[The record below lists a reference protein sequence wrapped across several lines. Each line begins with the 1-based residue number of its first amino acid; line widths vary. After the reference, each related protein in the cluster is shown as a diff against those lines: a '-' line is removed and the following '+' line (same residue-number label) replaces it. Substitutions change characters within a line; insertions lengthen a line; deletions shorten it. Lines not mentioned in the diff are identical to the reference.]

1 MKNKSPDFAHRY
13 LTALHRHLK
22 QGVAA
27 SLAPAR
33 RLGAKAV
40 GLKLETL
47 DLACMHE
54 EALISLKL
62 AQYSTRTSAGMIRHA
77 GAFFAEAI
85 SPIEETHRGALEAN
99 VKLKAMLES
108 LRQRTTELAT
118 SNAVLK
124 REVKQRRA
132 VENSLRS
139 SELTTSQLLRKSRR
153 MQEELRELS
162 RRLLSAQEAERQKIS
177 RELHD
182 VISQTLTGINVRLAA
197 LKAQSKTDTRDL
209 QKKIT
214 ITQRLVEKSV
224 DIVQRFA
231 RDLRPTVLDDFGL
244 IPALQSYL
252 KGFMAQTGV
261 RVSLT
266 IFAKV
271 ELLSSDVRTV
281 LYRITQEAL
290 TNVARHAHATRA
302 TVGILQHDGS
312 ISVEIT
318 DNGCG
323 FQAQDAAPARG
334 RKRLG
339 LLGMRERAEMIGGT
353 FAVDSTPGKGTTIQV
368 EIPERSATKK
378 KPPTKT
384 TLPKPKRS

>member
-1 MKNKSPDFAHRY
+1 MKNKSPDFSHRY